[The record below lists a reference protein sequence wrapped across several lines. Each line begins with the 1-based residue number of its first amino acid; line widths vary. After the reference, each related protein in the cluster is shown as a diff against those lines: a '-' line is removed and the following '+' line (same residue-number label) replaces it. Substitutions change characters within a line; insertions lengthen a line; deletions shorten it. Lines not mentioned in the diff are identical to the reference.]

1 MLLNIVLSQISVH
14 CMFLLSL
21 EWDKNFVKYSNVRTR
36 KFTFGK
42 KNFEQMFYA
51 VISNQQKDLKNGL

>member
-1 MLLNIVLSQISVH
+1 MLLNIVLRQISKH
-14 CMFLLSL
+14 YMCSLSL

-42 KNFEQMFYA
+42 KIFDQMFYS
-51 VISNQQKDLKNGL
+51 VTSNQQKDLKNGL